1 MYSKCRPRFNITA
14 SEYRPD
20 APQQD
25 ALLHEQLVNVNL
37 DQYVRESSAPAPVPL
52 HTRLPRRFGLLTA
65 EPLVPPKPAV
75 TYQDKDTQTGPVVV
89 VPAPEKA
96 AQDLYMSHVRFE
108 AAELRSDNIRLQREV
123 DALTL
128 AMKKL
133 SVEVQAAR
141 SAEERRLAEDK
152 RRLEQLERAEE
163 QTRREQLE
171 RAARSAEERRL
182 AEDKRRLEQL
192 ERAEEQTRREQLER
206 AAEEKTR
213 LEQLNMRRLER
224 AEEQTRREQLERDA
238 EEKTRL
244 EQLNMRRIQ
253 RENRQRLPQLPRVH
267 TRPGPKPAK
276 TATPAVPLARTR
288 TLNRTGK

>member
-1 MYSKCRPRFNITA
+1 MYKCRPRFNISA
-14 SEYRPD
+14 REYRPD

-25 ALLHEQLVNVNL
+25 AVLLEQLANVSL
-37 DQYVRESSAPAPVPL
+37 EPYVRERNTPAPAPL
-52 HTRLPRRFGLLTA
+52 HTCLPRRLPLLTA
-65 EPLVPPKPAV
+65 EPLEPPKPAV

-96 AQDLYMSHVRFE
+96 AQDLYMSHVRSE

-163 QTRREQLE
+163 HTRREQLE

-182 AEDKRRLEQL
+182 AEDRRRLELERAAEERRLAEEKSAEQRRLAEATRLEQL
-192 ERAEEQTRREQLER
+192 ERDREARER
-206 AAEEKTR
+206 
-213 LEQLNMRRLER
+213 L
-224 AEEQTRREQLERDA
+224 
-238 EEKTRL
+238 
-244 EQLNMRRIQ
+244 
-253 RENRQRLPQLPRVH
+253 QRLLPRVQPA
-267 TRPGPKPAK
+267 RAAARLAKP
-276 TATPAVPLARTR
+276 ATPAQPPVRAR
-288 TLNRTGK
+288 TLNRAAKNSK